1 MKPGSSD
8 PVAAPLSEG
17 ATDGAT
23 DATDGAAGPT
33 FGSRV
38 AGVFVTRM
46 FQFGFALLVTFA
58 LARLLGPAGRG
69 IYYTLTLIPG
79 TLYALATFGL
89 PSSLTFFSGR
99 GASLPALRRQ
109 ALGLGLAASTWL
121 ILGTVAL
128 LPVLRETVLQTVPGG
143 LLPWILATIPFQFT
157 GSLLGTVLYGRQ
169 EIRVY
174 NLIQVAQSAA
184 TLVLVLALVGGLG
197 LGVFGAVLT
206 YFATVVLG
214 AIAVLV
220 ELGRVIRRRGHES
233 GGSVSSRSILGY
245 GFRLYP
251 AVVSGFFNYRA
262 DVYLLNWLLDSAAA
276 TGLYS
281 LAVSLAEITFYVPD
295 SVSSIFLPRVAGSS
309 RESADRSVS
318 DVARLTVLLT
328 ALAGLAVMPLGVIAI
343 VVILPAFVGS
353 IPAFL
358 ILLPGVVA
366 LSLSKVLAGYVTG
379 LGSARPTVVASVS
392 ALVAN
397 VALNVV
403 LIPAWGIV
411 GAASASLISYSLNAG
426 LMLRAASRLSGVDPH
441 RFVVP
446 ERADLVR
453 VVTIL
458 RAVLERALALRQVR
472 NPPDRRAP

>member
-1 MKPGSSD
+1 MSPDSSD
-8 PVAAPLSEG
+8 PVDEATGETAPKLSLP
-17 ATDGAT
+17 
-23 DATDGAAGPT
+23 PT

-99 GASLPALRRQ
+99 GASIPALRRQ

-121 ILGTVAL
+121 IVGTVLL
-128 LPVLRETVLQTVPGG
+128 LPVLRETVLQTVPPG

-157 GSLLGTVLYGRQ
+157 GSLLGTILYGRQ
-169 EIRVY
+169 EIRAY

-184 TLVLVLALVGGLG
+184 TLVLILALVGGLG

-206 YFATVVLG
+206 YFASIALG
-214 AIAVLV
+214 AVGVLI
-220 ELGRVIRRRGHES
+220 ELGRVIRRRARNSE
-233 GGSVSSRSILGY
+233 GSVSSRSILGY

-251 AVVSGFFNYRA
+251 AVVTGFFNYRA
-262 DVYLLNWLLDSAAA
+262 DVYLLNWWLNSAAA

-281 LAVSLAEITFYVPD
+281 VAVSLAELTFYVPD
-295 SVSSIFLPRVAGSS
+295 SVSSIFLPRVAASS
-309 RESADRSVS
+309 RENADRSVS
-318 DVARLTVLLT
+318 DIARLTVLMT
-328 ALAGLAVMPLGVIAI
+328 ALGGLAVMPLGMIAI
-343 VVILPAFVGS
+343 VVVLPAFVGS

-379 LGSARPTVVASVS
+379 LGSARPTVVASVA
-392 ALVAN
+392 ALIAN
-397 VALNVV
+397 VAANVV
-403 LIPAWGIV
+403 LIPAWGIA
-411 GAASASLISYSLNAG
+411 GAASASLISYSLNGG
-426 LMLRAASRLSGVDPH
+426 LMLRAASRMSGVAPH

-446 ERADLVR
+446 ERADLER
-453 VVTIL
+453 VVAIL
-458 RAVLERALALRQVR
+458 QAVFGRALAA
-472 NPPDRRAP
+472 RRADARTDREAR